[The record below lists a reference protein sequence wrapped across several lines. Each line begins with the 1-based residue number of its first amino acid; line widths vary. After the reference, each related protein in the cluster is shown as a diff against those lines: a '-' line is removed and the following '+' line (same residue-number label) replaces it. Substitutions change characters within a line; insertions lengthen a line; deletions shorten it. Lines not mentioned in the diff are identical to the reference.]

1 MMKQGLR
8 VVIVVL
14 TLMITSTNAFGD
26 ELKDAKNMLNDVK
39 DSISEKKEIIQ
50 DLDKKKE
57 SVESQIEKIDVNMNS
72 ISEELK
78 AIKNQIYKTDE
89 EILNLTKEIEEK
101 ESNLAKEKTMMDAR
115 VIAIYKSGAPGYL
128 SVLLGSKSM
137 SELFERAL
145 SVKRIMEYDK
155 ALIES
160 IQKEKQSIEAKKSE
174 MDKNIKELDIMNKKS
189 NVKLGELKTQNE
201 QKEEYIK
208 SLEKD
213 KEKYEKL
220 VNQEEADAKALQEKI
235 KKIQAQFKP
244 TNNKT
249 VSITGTKYRISSN
262 YGWRIHPVL
271 GTRRLHHGMDIAVPM
286 RTPIYA
292 LRDGVVI
299 YSGVMSGYGNVVMI
313 NHGDITSLYAH
324 NSSLVVKE
332 GQVVKSGQLITYSGN
347 SGLSSGP
354 HLHFELRDK
363 NGESFDPSSYYK

>member
-14 TLMITSTNAFGD
+14 TLMIASVNAFGD

-50 DLDKKKE
+50 DLDKQKE

-78 AIKNQIYKTDE
+78 DINSQIYKADE

-101 ESNLAKEKTMMDAR
+101 ESNLEKEKTMMDAR

-137 SELFERAL
+137 ADLFERAL

-189 NVKLGELKTQNE
+189 NAKLGDLKTQNQ

-208 SLEKD
+208 LLEKD

-262 YGWRIHPVL
+262 YGWRVHPVL